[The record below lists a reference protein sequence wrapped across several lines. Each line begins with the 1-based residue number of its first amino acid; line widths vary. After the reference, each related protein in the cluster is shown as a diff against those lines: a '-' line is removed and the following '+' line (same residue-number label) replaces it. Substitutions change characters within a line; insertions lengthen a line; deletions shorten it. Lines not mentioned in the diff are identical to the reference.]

1 MSETPLQVPARVLET
16 LPNALFRLE
25 LLTEERPRV
34 TAHVA
39 PEASLLRVR
48 PGDGVL
54 VELSA
59 YDPGRGRIVGRHP

>member
-1 MSETPLQVPARVLET
+1 MPEEPLQVPARVVEA

-25 LLTEERPRV
+25 LLTGERPRV

-59 YDPGRGRIVGRHP
+59 YDPGRGRIVARRP